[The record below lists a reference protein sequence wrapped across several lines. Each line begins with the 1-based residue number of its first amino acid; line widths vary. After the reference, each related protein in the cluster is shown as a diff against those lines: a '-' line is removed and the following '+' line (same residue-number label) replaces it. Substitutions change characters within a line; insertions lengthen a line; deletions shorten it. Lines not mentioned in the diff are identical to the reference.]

1 MALIND
7 DSSRGKRSQAR
18 TLRRMVRAGFL
29 DLKVSL
35 EVINEPLYL
44 REDLQQNFLLNES
57 IKEDKAGHLKEI
69 WDWEVASS
77 VWEVKEGME
86 KWAAGLC

>member
-1 MALIND
+1 
-7 DSSRGKRSQAR
+7 
-18 TLRRMVRAGFL
+18 MVRAGFL
-29 DLKVSL
+29 DLKITL
-35 EVINEPLYL
+35 KVINEPLYL

-57 IKEDKAGHLKEI
+57 IMEYKAGHLNEI

-86 KWAAGLC
+86 KWAAGLR